1 MTFKREKENSMT
13 DNLKRLLACGAL
25 LACGFVNAAEPWQVV
40 TINAVTW
47 VGKLKGGADFEV
59 RIEARKPKDSR
70 ADYIGAGEQPE
81 LAVAEIT
88 VKAGD
93 EKIKFPKLAFEDL
106 ANPLLQTLSATS
118 QPSGELKVR
127 FLGGESAAT
136 YEVEYLI
143 QSKKLTTRTVKYFE
157 TTATGEKN
165 QVVKTMDF

>member
-1 MTFKREKENSMT
+1 MI
-13 DNLKRLLACGAL
+13 DNPKRLLACGTF
-25 LACGFVNAAEPWQVV
+25 LACSLVNAAEPWQVV
-40 TINAVTW
+40 TINEVTW
-47 VGKLKGGADFEV
+47 VGKLKSGTDFEV
-59 RIEARKPKDSR
+59 RIEARKPKDPR
-70 ADYIGAGEQPE
+70 DDFVGTVNQPE
-81 LAVAEIT
+81 SAVTEIM
-88 VKAGD
+88 VKAGG

-127 FLGGESAAT
+127 FLGGESATT

-143 QSKKLTTRTVKYFE
+143 QSNKLATRTVKYFE